1 MKDNNKMNGDRYID
15 RARLRGYMLECAVS
29 RLLEENGFREITDE
43 QEGKI
48 RIDRVHFTELKGRG
62 EWHQI
67 DCPCEYNIEIPFINK
82 IRLLA
87 EVKFFKGKIEKNLI
101 REYIGVLKDIQ
112 ENYFVEDGISIS
124 LLGNRFTELG
134 VYFSASGFTDSSER
148 LAFAHNIKTVSY
160 ENVEVIGDII
170 SDILEIEE
178 NYLRTG
184 KCISKGKQG
193 RFISSFRKILSNQD
207 SEEELRTFIEEFEPA
222 EADGFRDAINLF
234 KEHFSRIKCNFF
246 ANTSG
251 GALLHFISDREF
263 PDYLFQDTDIAEV
276 EIYHQSEIF
285 YLIFSMDNERRKF
298 YFKPPK
304 SLGDAVYARTSVL
317 GEKERHFKSLTLT
330 RIIKGIKRT
339 ITLRLNNDWLQ
350 NARESNDSI

>member
-1 MKDNNKMNGDRYID
+1 MNGESNIN

-29 RLLEENGFREITDE
+29 KLLEENGFHEITNE
-43 QEGKI
+43 QEDKI
-48 RIDRVHFTELKGRG
+48 RINRRHFIELKGRG

-112 ENYFVEDGISIS
+112 ENYFVKDGINIS

-134 VYFSASGFTDSSER
+134 VYFSASGFTDASER

-160 ENVEVIGDII
+160 ENVEVIGTII
-170 SDILEIEE
+170 SDILNLEE
-178 NYLRTG
+178 NYLKAG
-184 KCISKGKQG
+184 KCISKGNQG
-193 RFISSFRKILSNQD
+193 SFISSFRKILNNQD
-207 SEEELRTFIEEFEPA
+207 IKEELRSFIIKFEPK
-222 EADGFRDAINLF
+222 DGFNNVINLF
-234 KEHFSRIKCNFF
+234 KEDFLTIKSNFF

-263 PDYLFQDTDIAEV
+263 PDYLFQDSDIADV
-276 EIYHQSEIF
+276 EIYYQNERFYQRF
-285 YLIFSMDNERRKF
+285 YLIFSMDRGERKF
-298 YFKPPK
+298 YFKPPV
-304 SLGDAVYARTSVL
+304 SLKDAVFNGSVL
-317 GEKERHFKSLTLT
+317 DEKERHFRSLTLT
-330 RIIKGIKRT
+330 RKINGIIRT
-339 ITLRLNNDWLQ
+339 ITLRLNTDWLQ
-350 NARESNDSI
+350 NLR